1 MAIALPWSTSAT
13 AILLVIWLIT
23 LIPTL
28 NLAAIWREVKTLVG
42 GLPVLLWLLGAFGVL
57 WADVSWP
64 DRVGGLGSFHRLL
77 MIPVLLAHFR
87 RSKMVIGCFMAFSHQ
102 LLSCFLRPGHW
113 YSILRRGKQI
123 TMLTILA

>member
-1 MAIALPWSTSAT
+1 MKFIIKRLVQLADWEAVAVAIALPWSTSAT
-13 AILLVIWLIT
+13 SILLVIWLIT

-28 NLAAIWREVKTLVG
+28 DFATVWRELKTPAG
-42 GLPVLLWLLGAFGVL
+42 GLPVALWLLVAFGML

-87 RSKMVIGCFMAFSHQ
+87 RSATVPCVLYAF
-102 LLSCFLRPGHW
+102 LAPPLSCVL
-113 YSILRRGKQI
+113 
-123 TMLTILA
+123 